1 MTTHTTTATPPT
13 GSPAA
18 PTGSSPAARPPLYK
32 YQTMQWDGSDFGE
45 DWESL
50 SDADVQGLLAAIY
63 PELGNARA
71 KVETVGAGD
80 EARRVV
86 TFERSIGTKGVGV
99 PVAPASRALAGRD
112 EKLAERAPTAFADPR
127 PALLWDAMASLP
139 PLELRAYEL
148 AYDMQHLTLDEM
160 VAKGDTLERAVEEA
174 EREIEAVSDLTRLL
188 IPAARHARN
197 AR

>member
-13 GSPAA
+13 G
-18 PTGSSPAARPPLYK
+18 SPAARPPLYK

-86 TFERSIGTKGVGV
+86 TFERAIGTKGVGV
-99 PVAPASRALAGRD
+99 PVAPASRALAGRN
-112 EKLAERAPTAFADPR
+112 EELAERAAAAFVDPR

-188 IPAARHARN
+188 IPAAARHARDT
-197 AR
+197 R

>member
-1 MTTHTTTATPPT
+1 MPP
-13 GSPAA
+13 SPAGA
-18 PTGSSPAARPPLYK
+18 PVGSPAARPPLYK
-32 YQTMQWDGSDFGE
+32 YQTMQWDASDFGE
-45 DWESL
+45 EWESL

-86 TFERSIGTKGVGV
+86 TFERAIGTKGAGAST
-99 PVAPASRALAGRD
+99 APDARALAGRD
-112 EKLAERAPTAFADPR
+112 EELAERVPALVIDPR
-127 PALLWDAMASLP
+127 PALLWDAIASLP
-139 PLELRAYEL
+139 PFELRAYEL

-188 IPAARHARN
+188 IPAATRHARDT
-197 AR
+197 R

>member
-1 MTTHTTTATPPT
+1 MTTHITTATPATPPT
-13 GSPAA
+13 G
-18 PTGSSPAARPPLYK
+18 SPAARPPLYK

-63 PELGNARA
+63 PELGNAKA

-86 TFERSIGTKGVGV
+86 TFERAIGTKGVGV

-112 EKLAERAPTAFADPR
+112 EELAERAPAAFVDPR

-174 EREIEAVSDLTRLL
+174 EREIEAVSDFTRLL
-188 IPAARHARN
+188 IPAAARHARD